1 MQLELINQTLAEL
14 QVKNRGTNERK
25 RIGYQLPECDNE

>member
-14 QVKNRGTNERK
+14 QVKNRDISERK
-25 RIGYQLPECDNE
+25 RIGYQLPKCDNE